1 MTRVHGLL
9 LIVLLTTLAPWL
21 RAGEAV
27 VHAVLF
33 YSPTCPH
40 CHKVIEEHL
49 IPLQEKYGER
59 LAILGINIFRPEG
72 RRLYAKAMGH
82 FGIPD
87 EDRGVPALIVGT
99 ALLQGDREIPESF
112 PGIVNQGLILGGI
125 DWPLIAGLQQLLE
138 AQGLV
143 APAAKAAEAVEPT
156 SSPAV
161 DKSTAEHDL
170 QKALRARPTL
180 ADKWARDPVGNSL
193 ALAVLAGMLFSIVF
207 LGYRA
212 TLPTARPIPWPRWS
226 IPALLPIGLGVAA
239 YLSFVEVNQVAA
251 VCGPVGDCNAVQ
263 QSSYAILFGVIP
275 IAVLGLVAYVAI
287 GLAWIL
293 QYFGPQRWRRLGVL
307 ATLGL
312 TLGGTLFSIYLTFL
326 EPFVIGA
333 TCLWCL
339 TSAIIMTLMLWAA
352 TGSHERASASTR
364 AGS

>member
-263 QSSYAILFGVIP
+263 QSSYAHSL
-275 IAVLGLVAYVAI
+275 
-287 GLAWIL
+287 
-293 QYFGPQRWRRLGVL
+293 RRH
-307 ATLGL
+307 TH
-312 TLGGTLFSIYLTFL
+312 
-326 EPFVIGA
+326 
-333 TCLWCL
+333 C
-339 TSAIIMTLMLWAA
+339 
-352 TGSHERASASTR
+352 GSR
-364 AGS
+364 AGGLRRHRPCLDPAIFRSSAVAEAWCPRDPGANDHEVVATPRKMKDAARETAQRGR

>member
-226 IPALLPIGLGVAA
+226 IPALLRSVWAWPPTSASWRSIRLRPCAA
-239 YLSFVEVNQVAA
+239 RWAIATRYSRALMPFSSASYPLRFSGWWPTLPSALPGSCNISVLS
-251 VCGPVGDCNAVQ
+251 GG
-263 QSSYAILFGVIP
+263 G
-275 IAVLGLVAYVAI
+275 GLVSSRPW
-287 GLAWIL
+287 G
-293 QYFGPQRWRRLGVL
+293 
-307 ATLGL
+307 
-312 TLGGTLFSIYLTFL
+312 
-326 EPFVIGA
+326 
-333 TCLWCL
+333 
-339 TSAIIMTLMLWAA
+339 
-352 TGSHERASASTR
+352 
-364 AGS
+364 